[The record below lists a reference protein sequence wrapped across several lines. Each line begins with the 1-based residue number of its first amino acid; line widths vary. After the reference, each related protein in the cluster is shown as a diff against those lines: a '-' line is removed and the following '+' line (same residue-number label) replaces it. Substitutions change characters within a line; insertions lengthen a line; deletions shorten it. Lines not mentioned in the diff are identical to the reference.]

1 MRNHLTE
8 RLRKLLHD
16 FDMSEFHTMGLS
28 NGGVTLR
35 VRRAQE
41 PWNKYGALIVKRRM
55 LVKYLA
61 STAAESAA
69 SAKAAR
75 RRGTAAANSLGR
87 VVLAVWTTAGLA
99 SAASPPAKS
108 ARAACGRVASA
119 ERCGLPG
126 LLNVGRGD
134 DEMQIRPI
142 LLHAVRR
149 QC

>member
-41 PWNKYGALIVKRRM
+41 LLKRYGALIVKRRM
-55 LVKYLA
+55 LGKHRA

-87 VVLAVWTTAGLA
+87 VVLAV
-99 SAASPPAKS
+99 
-108 ARAACGRVASA
+108 
-119 ERCGLPG
+119 
-126 LLNVGRGD
+126 
-134 DEMQIRPI
+134 
-142 LLHAVRR
+142 
-149 QC
+149 

>member
-28 NGGVTLR
+28 NGGSLYGFD
-35 VRRAQE
+35 AQE
-41 PWNKYGALIVKRRM
+41 PWNKFGALIVKRRM

-61 STAAESAA
+61 CNCCRKCRQCKS
-69 SAKAAR
+69 AR

-87 VVLAVWTTAGLA
+87 VVPAVWTTAGLA
-99 SAASPPAKS
+99 SAASPLTKS
-108 ARAACGRVASA
+108 AGAACGRVASA
-119 ERCGLPG
+119 ERCLPG

-134 DEMQIRPI
+134 DEVQIRPI

-149 QC
+149 LC